1 MKPINYVPHF
11 LCRISG
17 EEINSISEIEF
28 IKTLECLE
36 LSEGILRKINSLS
49 ADLTKD
55 LHDCISLY
63 KEQSIS
69 RVLINLKRD
78 IFNMR
83 FNRVQKYKLENISG
97 FNHDKLNLWLNLAQ
111 EYQSTLHLMRET
123 FKMEI
128 QEKRGKLKQLF
139 SNSEYIKA
147 IQVSNTQLYENLLE
161 YLQDNQSHP
170 PKKMRNI
177 EQSLIN
183 YLSRMI
189 FKPTPFSSFTGLNYG
204 FFSQEDSSFEI
215 NTKESKGHTRIN
227 MVYLKKIERMLLNR
241 ISIKNKCYVSLN
253 QTINEEENYMFFRRG
268 KDGTSQA
275 FTGEAFIKIK
285 KSELLKELIQ
295 YFEGISSMNIVE
307 VVSFLS
313 EKTNYETEALY
324 NYLFKLEKMGVL
336 DFSLGV
342 SEQSDNYTKDLIEN
356 LLGIKDSLVEKSV
369 SHLVEIEKIQ
379 AIFSESNYQKRYV
392 LLKNLQEHIK
402 KIYSLFDLKLES
414 NDLTSLL
421 FEDVSYKNT
430 KIILNENQWK
440 THLDDFNLIKNL
452 MPLFDDNILEKLSMN
467 IIFKDIYGNK
477 GAIDLLEFYREF
489 NKYDKNLLWKKIRK
503 NDTYLYLK
511 KLRTEFYDYLETQI
525 NMGLD
530 TIFLNKSW
538 LKKFINKFPD
548 LLK

>member
-1 MKPINYVPHF
+1 
-11 LCRISG
+11 
-17 EEINSISEIEF
+17 
-28 IKTLECLE
+28 
-36 LSEGILRKINSLS
+36 
-49 ADLTKD
+49 
-55 LHDCISLY
+55 
-63 KEQSIS
+63 
-69 RVLINLKRD
+69 
-78 IFNMR
+78 
-83 FNRVQKYKLENISG
+83 
-97 FNHDKLNLWLNLAQ
+97 
-111 EYQSTLHLMRET
+111 
-123 FKMEI
+123 
-128 QEKRGKLKQLF
+128 
-139 SNSEYIKA
+139 
-147 IQVSNTQLYENLLE
+147 
-161 YLQDNQSHP
+161 
-170 PKKMRNI
+170 
-177 EQSLIN
+177 
-183 YLSRMI
+183 
-189 FKPTPFSSFTGLNYG
+189 
-204 FFSQEDSSFEI
+204 
-215 NTKESKGHTRIN
+215 
-227 MVYLKKIERMLLNR
+227 
-241 ISIKNKCYVSLN
+241 
-253 QTINEEENYMFFRRG
+253 MFFRRG

-548 LLK
+548 LLKSKENYSFYFQIAYDNQDNRILVLNKIGPGLGKHFSRYGNLFLNSEYKENNRFINSLIEQYKKYDQNGGFNRFKCSVRSKS